1 VTAVYPPSEGQATG
15 ATPPLAAAVEHALRA
30 PSVHNTQPWRWR
42 IDDDGVVELYAD
54 RGRHLS
60 ATDPEG
66 RDLLISCGA
75 ALDHLVVALAHEGL
89 QATIR
94 RFPDPENSAHLA
106 TVTVGPSRD
115 GDDAVRADLFRAIHR
130 RHTDRRRF
138 SHRPVP
144 PRLIQDLVV
153 AAARADVVL
162 VPVQH
167 ARERFEAVLVD
178 AADRQRWTP
187 GYPGELQ
194 IWTRR
199 YGGARDG
206 IPSSAIA
213 QPLTGLPGPSGLRRF
228 PNAEL
233 AQPLPPAGHGLP
245 DDAGVFLVL
254 ATTDDRAEDRL
265 RAGEALS
272 TVLLTATRAGLA
284 TTPLSQAT
292 EVAASRDLLRQVVGI
307 PEQPQLVLRIGWPAT
322 HAAQLP
328 DTPRRDLASVL
339 VHGPVPAEPRRS

>member
-1 VTAVYPPSEGQATG
+1 MTAVYSPSEGQATSP
-15 ATPPLAAAVEHALRA
+15 TQQLSAAVEHALRA
-30 PSVHNTQPWRWR
+30 PSVHNTQPWRWH
-42 IDDDGVVELYAD
+42 IDNDDGVVELYAD

-94 RFPDPENSAHLA
+94 RFPDPENSTHLA
-106 TVTVGPSRD
+106 TVTVGASRD
-115 GDDAVRADLFRAIHR
+115 GDDAARAGLFRAIHR

-144 PRLIQDLVV
+144 PRLVQDLVV
-153 AAARADVVL
+153 AAARADVLL

-178 AADRQRWTP
+178 AADRQRLTP
-187 GYPGELQ
+187 GYPAELQ

-206 IPSSAIA
+206 S
-213 QPLTGLPGPSGLRRF
+213 RR
-228 PNAEL
+228 P
-233 AQPLPPAGHGLP
+233 
-245 DDAGVFLVL
+245 
-254 ATTDDRAEDRL
+254 R
-265 RAGEALS
+265 
-272 TVLLTATRAGLA
+272 
-284 TTPLSQAT
+284 
-292 EVAASRDLLRQVVGI
+292 SRN
-307 PEQPQLVLRIGWPAT
+307 PEQPQLVVRIGWPAT
-322 HAAQLP
+322 HAAELP
-328 DTPRRDLASVL
+328 ETPRRDLASVL

>member
-1 VTAVYPPSEGQATG
+1 MSP
-15 ATPPLAAAVEHALRA
+15 TPQLAAAVEHALRA

-42 IDDDGVVELYAD
+42 IDNADGVVELFAD
-54 RGRHLS
+54 GGRHLS

-75 ALDHLVVALAHEGL
+75 ALDHLVVALAHAGL
-89 QATIR
+89 QSTIR
-94 RFPDPENSAHLA
+94 RFPDPENSTHLA
-106 TVTVGPSRD
+106 TVTVSGTND
-115 GDDAVRADLFRAIHR
+115 GDDADRTDLFRAIHR

-144 PRLIQDLVV
+144 PGLVQDLVV
-153 AAARADVVL
+153 AAARADVLL

-167 ARERFEAVLVD
+167 ARERFAAVLVD

-187 GYPGELQ
+187 GYPGELR

-213 QPLTGLPGPSGLRRF
+213 QPLTGLSGPSGLRRF
-228 PNAEL
+228 PNAQL

-245 DDAGVFLVL
+245 DDASVFLVL

-292 EVAASRDLLRQVVGI
+292 EVAASRDLLRQAVGI

-322 HAAQLP
+322 HAAELP

-339 VHGPVPAEPRRS
+339 VHGPVPAEPGRS